1 MDSHGSRKVIFAALA
16 GNLLIAVTKFA
27 AAAWTGSSAMLSE
40 AVHSVV
46 DTGNQGLMLYGMK
59 RAARPADK
67 RHPFGY
73 GPEIYFWTF
82 VVAILIFAGG
92 AGVSIYEGV
101 DKVRHPHPPTDAW
114 INYLVLGFALLFEG
128 TAWVV
133 AFREFNRTRRR
144 GGTFMHAV
152 RTSKDPTVFT
162 VLFEDSAA
170 MLGLLVAFLGVLL
183 SDSLDMPL
191 LDGVASI
198 AIGAILGGTAVLL
211 AVETKSLLIGEAALP
226 ETVESIR
233 RSARSHRGVA
243 RVNEVLTMHLGPGDI
258 LVNLSL
264 DFESHLSA
272 GEIEQAVTDIE
283 RDIRGRHEE
292 VKRIFVEAQDWSEH
306 RRERRLEQREHH

>member
-1 MDSHGSRKVIFAALA
+1 MMDAHASRKVIFAALA
-16 GNLLIAVTKFA
+16 GNTLIAVTKFA

-59 RAARPADK
+59 RARRPADA

-92 AGVSIYEGV
+92 AGVSIYEGIS
-101 DKVRHPHPPTDAW
+101 KVRHPHPPTDVY
-114 INYLVLGFALLFEG
+114 INYIVLGLALVFEG

-133 AFREFNRTRRR
+133 AFRAFSRQRNGASIMT
-144 GGTFMHAV
+144 AV
-152 RTSKDPTVFT
+152 RVSKDPTVFT

-170 MLGLLVAFLGVLL
+170 MLGLLVAFVGILL
-183 SDSLDMPL
+183 SDLLAMPV

-198 AIGAILGGTAVLL
+198 GIGVILAGTAVLL
-211 AVETKSLLIGEAALP
+211 AIETKSLLIGESALP

-233 RSARSHRGVA
+233 RAARSQRGVD

-264 DFESHLSA
+264 DFDAELSA
-272 GEIEQAVTDIE
+272 GEIETAISEIE
-283 RDIRGRHEE
+283 RDIRMRHPE
-292 VKRIFVEAQDWSEH
+292 VRRIFVEAQDWAAH
-306 RRERRLEQREHH
+306 RRERRFEERDRA